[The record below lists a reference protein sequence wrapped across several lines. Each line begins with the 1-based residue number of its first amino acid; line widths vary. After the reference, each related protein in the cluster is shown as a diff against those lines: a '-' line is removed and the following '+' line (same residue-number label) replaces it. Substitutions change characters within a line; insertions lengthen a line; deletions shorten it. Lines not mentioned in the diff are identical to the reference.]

1 MKVRIHII
9 LLQFPVNES
18 EDPYNP
24 SSILSPI
31 LNSIIHVQNIVYLN
45 RTSYTGNDEIKKALM
60 EYGAVATSIYWS
72 SSNLKGKNYYYSG
85 GATSNHAVVIVGWDD
100 TYSRNNFKTTPE
112 GDGAWIIKNSWGTS
126 GGDKGFYYVSYYD
139 TRCAP
144 VDKPYSTYTFV
155 LNDTIKFDKNYQ
167 YDVD

>member
-1 MKVRIHII
+1 M
-9 LLQFPVNES
+9 
-18 EDPYNP
+18 
-24 SSILSPI
+24 
-31 LNSIIHVQNIVYLN
+31 
-45 RTSYTGNDEIKKALM
+45 KKALM

-167 YDVD
+167 YDVPGWTDFFLNSSSTVWYKNKFVATDDEYLAAVSTYFNLCE